1 MGVGDG
7 EGTYVCTLSEELQK
21 KAEEELGEVPSR
33 RAQDI
38 QAIRDWLKKQPH
50 INCPTD
56 DWTILRFLRGCKF
69 SLERTKEKMDMFYT
83 CKAAC
88 PEWYKNRDPRDPK
101 MREILEMGVVL
112 PLPGYTKDGVKIL
125 LGRHGIYEPSKFSAD
140 DIMRIYIMITDI
152 MMFEDEPASISGVG
166 IMGDSSGLTFNHTM
180 AWPPTILKKAMVLW
194 QEGYPMRPKGLNY
207 INTPAAF
214 NTVFDIF
221 KGFMKEKMKKR
232 MYVHGSDLESLHK
245 QIPKD
250 ILPKEYGGTNGTVEE
265 ITKYWL
271 EKVDSKRDWLLQDEQ
286 YKVDESKRPGKPKTT
301 GDLFGIEGSFRKL
314 QVD

>member
-7 EGTYVCTLSEELQK
+7 DGTYVCTLSEELQK

-33 RAQDI
+33 RAKDI
-38 QAIRDWLKKQPH
+38 QAMRDWLKKQPH

-88 PEWYKNRDPRDPK
+88 PEWYTNRDPKDPK
-101 MREILEMGVVL
+101 MREILEMGMFL
-112 PLPGYTKDGVKIL
+112 PLPGYDKE
-125 LGRHGIYEPSKFSAD
+125 GRRVVFIRTSVHDPAKFSMDECFKATHFIND
-140 DIMRIYIMITDI
+140 VMIE
-152 MMFEDEPASISGVG
+152 EDEQCSITGFVQC
-166 IMGDSSGLTFNHTM
+166 MDMAKATM
-180 AWPPTILKKAMVLW
+180 AHNLQMTPALMKKSMTIW
-194 QEGYPMRPKGLNY
+194 QDGYPMRPKGLNY

-214 NTVFDIF
+214 DTVFSIF
-221 KGFMKEKMKKR
+221 KSFMKEKMKKR
-232 MYVHGSDLESLHK
+232 IHIHGSDLESLHK

-271 EKVDSKRDWLLQDEQ
+271 EKVDAKRDWLLEDEK

-301 GDLFGIEGSFRKL
+301 SDLFGIEGSFRKL
-314 QVD
+314 NVD